1 MNTLHMYMAVA
12 IVSLGV
18 FYSAFTV
25 FLRSEPLFR
34 FNRTFLL
41 LSVLI
46 SQFIPLII
54 FLPSPAFI
62 NLMTPQ
68 GSSLLATFNLKQVE
82 IVAQADRLP
91 SASSIISYVYITGIL
106 LFALR
111 FIIRLHSIHLIAQK
125 GVRSAENLNNIVWTD
140 AHIPPFSFLR
150 SIYLPSSLKGSMHLG
165 EVLKH
170 ENVHISEWH
179 SLDILFIQALQI
191 ICWINPFIPLIEKRL
206 REVHEF
212 EADKSVLESGLDIE
226 TYTQI
231 LFAQDKTAQ
240 AVVLGNK
247 FNYSLI
253 KRRLTMLYK
262 QTTRYARLKAF
273 VVMPLSVTIAIFFA
287 INCNQSA
294 IAQNKSGTTDVQTV
308 PANTPNV
315 PPVEQSKP
323 ASKPQDA
330 KVVNGN
336 PPSIPVPPPPPP
348 PPPPLTNK
356 KEA

>member
-1 MNTLHMYMAVA
+1 
-12 IVSLGV
+12 
-18 FYSAFTV
+18 
-25 FLRSEPLFR
+25 
-34 FNRTFLL
+34 
-41 LSVLI
+41 
-46 SQFIPLII
+46 
-54 FLPSPAFI
+54 
-62 NLMTPQ
+62 
-68 GSSLLATFNLKQVE
+68 
-82 IVAQADRLP
+82 
-91 SASSIISYVYITGIL
+91 
-106 LFALR
+106 
-111 FIIRLHSIHLIAQK
+111 
-125 GVRSAENLNNIVWTD
+125 
-140 AHIPPFSFLR
+140 
-150 SIYLPSSLKGSMHLG
+150 MHLG

-262 QTTRYARLKAF
+262 QTTRYARLKA
-273 VVMPLSVTIAIFFA
+273 
-287 INCNQSA
+287 
-294 IAQNKSGTTDVQTV
+294 
-308 PANTPNV
+308 
-315 PPVEQSKP
+315 
-323 ASKPQDA
+323 
-330 KVVNGN
+330 
-336 PPSIPVPPPPPP
+336 PPP